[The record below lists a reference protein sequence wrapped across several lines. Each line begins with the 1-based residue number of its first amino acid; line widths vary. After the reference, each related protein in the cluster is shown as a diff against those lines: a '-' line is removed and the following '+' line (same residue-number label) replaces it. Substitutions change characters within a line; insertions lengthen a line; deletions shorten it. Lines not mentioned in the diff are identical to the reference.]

1 VHKES
6 ITQLLVRAPNWIGNA
21 VMSEPALKGLR
32 GLFPGATITLLAKP
46 PVAELFRGYPGLDR
60 LLIYD
65 DKHAHA
71 GLSGKWALA
80 NMLRQ
85 QQFQLAIL
93 FQNAFEAAFLTWL
106 AGIPRR
112 YGYATDSR
120 VLFLTHPVAVPDRR
134 APLHQVAFYWN
145 LLKPLG
151 LMGEPH
157 APEFVLPPDEA
168 RTLKARLAALDIAP
182 SDFVIGINPGS
193 TYGRAKRWLPER
205 FAEVAQRMIRRIEQE
220 RGQRVAVLILGAKGE
235 EALGRDVAN
244 RIEGRSVVL
253 SGTTTIRE
261 LMAATARCSLL
272 LTNDT
277 GPMHVAAAF
286 RVPVVAV
293 FGPTDWQTTSPYGQ
307 DQAMVR
313 EPVDCA
319 PCLLRDCPIDHRCM
333 TRLSVDRVHET
344 ALRQLQRSSAVV
356 APSSNAR
363 DQNNLINKAD
373 EPARQDRT
381 ALLSGCTVFLDRDG
395 TLNPDPG
402 YIRSP
407 DKYELFPAVSEALA
421 KLKQAG
427 ARLIVVTNQS
437 GIGRGL
443 FSEADL
449 RAVHDKLRSL
459 LYVGGVSLDGIYVCP
474 HHPDDGCHC
483 RKPEPGLV
491 EQAVRDHAIDLSCSY
506 VIGDHARDMQLAKR
520 IGAKAVL
527 VTTGVDHAKVLLEL
541 SAAGLVPDSIA
552 TSLGEAGEW
561 ILSDARTGKEPR
573 PVHHSV
579 SS

>member
-1 VHKES
+1 
-6 ITQLLVRAPNWIGNA
+6 
-21 VMSEPALKGLR
+21 
-32 GLFPGATITLLAKP
+32 
-46 PVAELFRGYPGLDR
+46 
-60 LLIYD
+60 
-65 DKHAHA
+65 
-71 GLSGKWALA
+71 
-80 NMLRQ
+80 
-85 QQFQLAIL
+85 
-93 FQNAFEAAFLTWL
+93 
-106 AGIPRR
+106 
-112 YGYATDSR
+112 
-120 VLFLTHPVAVPDRR
+120 
-134 APLHQVAFYWN
+134 
-145 LLKPLG
+145 
-151 LMGEPH
+151 MGEPP
-157 APEFVLPPDEA
+157 APEFVLPPDETRA
-168 RTLKARLAALDIAP
+168 LTARLAALDIAP
-182 SDFVIGINPGS
+182 NDFVIGINPGS

-205 FAEVAQRMIRRIEQE
+205 FAEVAQRMIRRIEEE

-235 EALGRDVAN
+235 EALGRDVAD
-244 RIEGRSVVL
+244 RITGRSVVL
-253 SGTTTIRE
+253 SGRTTIRE
-261 LMAATARCSLL
+261 LMAATARCGLL

-307 DQAMVR
+307 EHAMVR

-333 TRLSVDRVHET
+333 TRLSVDRVHEAT
-344 ALRQLQRSSAVV
+344 LRQLQHSPGVVSSSI
-356 APSSNAR
+356 PR
-363 DQNNLINKAD
+363 DQSNLI
-373 EPARQDRT
+373 DRAAET
-381 ALLSGCTVFLDRDG
+381 AQPDHIPMLSGCTVFLDRDG

-407 DKYELFPAVSEALA
+407 DQYELFPGVSEALA
-421 KLKQAG
+421 KLQQAG

-437 GIGRGL
+437 GIARGL

-449 RAVHDKLRSL
+449 HAVHDKLRSL
-459 LYVGGVSLDGIYVCP
+459 LQAGGVSLDGIYVCP

-483 RKPEPGLV
+483 RKPEPGMV
-491 EQAVRDHAIDLSCSY
+491 EQAVRQHAIDLSCSY